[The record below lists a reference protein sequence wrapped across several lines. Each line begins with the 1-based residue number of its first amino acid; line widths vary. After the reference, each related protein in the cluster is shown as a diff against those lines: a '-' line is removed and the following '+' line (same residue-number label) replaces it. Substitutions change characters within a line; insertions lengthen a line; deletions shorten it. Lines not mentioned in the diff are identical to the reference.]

1 MESAATVQTEART
14 DPLREL
20 VLEAQEGDSSA
31 VAALWTEVEKFVRW
45 QARRRFRAVGSM
57 GGCEVDDLVQE
68 GFIAFAQAINDY
80 DPARG
85 NFLTLLNY
93 NLLTAFAVAE
103 GMRGKDPLN
112 GAASLDEPLSEIYGD
127 DAEQTRADL
136 IPDQRAEAAFTDVE
150 ERLFTEDL
158 RKALFR
164 ALDALSPAQR
174 QIIKARYYEGHT
186 LKRVG
191 EECGF
196 SASRAR
202 EIEGA
207 ALRQLRRQ
215 AKMFGLEQFVTQH
228 TIYFYHYG
236 VATMEHT
243 GTSPVEASV
252 LQRERLEKLWESE
265 KMYTVLS

>member
-1 MESAATVQTEART
+1 MEEVSTQTETRE

-20 VLEAQEGDSSA
+20 ALAAQGGDSSA

-45 QARRRFRAVGSM
+45 QARRRFRAVGSL
-57 GGCEVDDLVQE
+57 GGCELDDLIQE
-68 GFIAFAQAINDY
+68 GYIAFVKSLNDY

-85 NFLTLLNY
+85 YFLTLLNY

-174 QIIKARYYEGHT
+174 QIIKARYYEGRT

-207 ALRQLRRQ
+207 ALRKLRQQ
-215 AKMFGLEQFVTQH
+215 AKLFGLDQFVEQRTPYYRHIPIQ
-228 TIYFYHYG
+228 
-236 VATMEHT
+236 T
-243 GTSPVEASV
+243 GRQTEEII
-252 LQRERLEKLWESE
+252 LIRENLRNKWTAL
-265 KMYTVLS
+265 